1 VSLARLIRPTTRY
14 RPDIEALRA
23 APTRI
28 AVAAGPP
35 RPGGLPPQCRG
46 ARGPARH
53 AAGRVPGDHG
63 GFMALP
69 EQFGRVLD
77 QVLTQQ

>member
-1 VSLARLIRPTTRY
+1 MSLARLIRPTTRY
-14 RPDIEALRA
+14 RPDIEAAGGTDAHRGRRRGHLGRVA
-23 APTRI
+23 RHRS
-28 AVAAGPP
+28 AVALADRLGTPLV
-35 RPGGLPPQCRG
+35 GF
-46 ARGPARH
+46 
-53 AAGRVPGDHG
+53 PGDHC

>member
-1 VSLARLIRPTTRY
+1 VSLARLIRPTTRS
-14 RPDIEALRA
+14 RHRGA
-23 APTRI
+23 AGGTDAHRGRRRGHLGRVARRRS
-28 AVAAGPP
+28 AVALADRLGMPLV
-35 RPGGLPPQCRG
+35 GF
-46 ARGPARH
+46 
-53 AAGRVPGDHG
+53 PGDHG

>member
-14 RPDIEALRA
+14 RPDIEGA
-23 APTRI
+23 AGGTDAHRGRRRGHLGRVARHRS
-28 AVAAGPP
+28 AVALADRLGTPLV
-35 RPGGLPPQCRG
+35 GF
-46 ARGPARH
+46 
-53 AAGRVPGDHG
+53 PGDHG

-77 QVLTQQ
+77 